1 MNESADLGEP
11 MNVHADATSPMN
23 VKLVL
28 EYEGTRYHGW
38 QAQAGAPTVEAALRG
53 AITSLTGES
62 PVLTAAGRTDAGVHA
77 LGQVVSFRLERLNI
91 PILELPGA
99 LNARLPQDI
108 AVRRADA
115 VDDAFNARYS
125 ARARRYAYRIRQA
138 LPRGAYERQY
148 AWGLR
153 DNLDLSAMQAA
164 GHKLEGTHDFR
175 AFGRSP
181 RPGGH
186 TVRRVHDV
194 TVSAL
199 GEWVTIAVAAD
210 AFLYGM
216 VRRIAGALVDIG
228 RRKRGLEW
236 IDELLA
242 GSTTGLRLAPPHGL
256 VQVAVEY

>member
-1 MNESADLGEP
+1 MNEVAEQTQDTGP
-11 MNVHADATSPMN
+11 VN
-23 VKLVL
+23 VKLLL

-38 QAQAGAPTVEAALRG
+38 QAQASGAPTVEAALLA
-53 AITSLTGES
+53 AITALTGES

-77 LGQVVSFRLERLNI
+77 LGQVVNFRLARLNI
-91 PILELPGA
+91 PIRQLPGA
-99 LNARLPQDI
+99 LNARLPRDI
-108 AVRRADA
+108 SIRRAEA
-115 VDDAFNARYS
+115 VDASFNARYS

-153 DNLDLSAMQAA
+153 ESLDLDAMQAA
-164 GHKLEGTHDFR
+164 AGKLEGTHDFR

-186 TVRRVHDV
+186 TVRRVQRV

-199 GEWVTIAVAAD
+199 GEWVTIGIAAD

-216 VRRIAGALVDIG
+216 VRRIAGALVEIG

-236 IDELLA
+236 IDELLT
-242 GSTTGLRLAPPHGL
+242 GSTTAVRLAPPYGL
-256 VQVAVEY
+256 VQVGVEY